1 MKGTELPA
9 PVALLF
15 DWDNTLVDN
24 WATIH
29 DAMNH
34 TLVAMGMAPWTAEQ
48 ARLRIRASARDSFPK
63 LFGERWQEAR
73 DIFYGRFMAKHL
85 ETLRPKR
92 GADELVRGAAR
103 AGLFL
108 GVISNKRGDLVRAE
122 AEALGWLGLFGAIV
136 GADDAEADKPSAA
149 TVEMALAGTG
159 IAPGPEVWLVG
170 DTAIDMATARN
181 ADCAAVLIG
190 EGEEDGTE
198 WSYVEPDLQLID
210 CEALGAL
217 VASP

>member
-1 MKGTELPA
+1 MKGTELSA
-9 PVALLF
+9 PRALLF

-34 TLVAMGMAPWTAEQ
+34 TLVAMGMEPWTAEQ

-63 LFGERWQEAR
+63 LFGERWREAR
-73 DIFYGRFMAKHL
+73 DIFYSRFIARHL

-92 GADELVRGAAR
+92 GADELVRGAAA

-122 AEALGWLGLFGAIV
+122 AAALAWLDLFGAIV
-136 GADDAEADKPSAA
+136 GANDAEADKPSAA
-149 TVEMALAGTG
+149 TVELALAGTA
-159 IAPGPEVWLVG
+159 IAPGPAVWLVG

-181 ADCAAVLIG
+181 AGCAAILIG
-190 EGEEDGTE
+190 KGEEEGTE
-198 WSYVEPDLQLID
+198 WSYVEPDLQLDD
-210 CEALGAL
+210 CDALATL
-217 VASP
+217 VARV